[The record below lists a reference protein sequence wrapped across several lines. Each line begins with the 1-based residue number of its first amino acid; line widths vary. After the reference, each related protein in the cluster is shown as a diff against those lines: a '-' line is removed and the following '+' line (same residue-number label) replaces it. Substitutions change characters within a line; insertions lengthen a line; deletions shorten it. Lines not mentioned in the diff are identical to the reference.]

1 MIINGK
7 SRGGPKQ
14 LATHLLRAD
23 TNERVTVLELQSSHT
38 ELADALKEW
47 QMIAGGTQGKRG
59 LYHANIDPD
68 ARYAMTAEQWHRSVE
83 VLERELGLDGQ
94 PRAVILHEKHG
105 RQHLHVVWQR
115 TDLATM
121 TLISDSNNY
130 HAHEDASKA
139 LEEEFGHERVPG
151 KHSKRDPDRDL
162 PQAEI
167 NHAEW
172 QQAERTGI
180 DPRAFKDQVTVLYQ
194 ASDSGAA
201 FQQALDAQGL
211 MIAKGDRRDFVLV
224 DPAGEVYSLARQ
236 IRGVTTTDLRCF
248 MADVDPKTLPSVA
261 SAKALQKERP
271 PPEPAAPEPLADAPS
286 PDLPPENADEGIPY
300 EEVLQKWYRED
311 LERLTA
317 FHAAEL
323 QRRVDIL
330 NERIAARLAKSDAR
344 RAEALAL
351 YDANAERKGWARV
364 VDQVIGFVAPGWAE
378 KRQAE
383 RDEAR
388 AIAVRAIEAER
399 AQEIARLEE
408 ARAAD
413 IAGYAKRQE
422 KQFEQQDRLLREELR
437 RRVSNYEELTALMQ
451 RLAEEERQREE
462 EARKQAQAER
472 QNEELIQLRKQE
484 LARLIEPEPPDS
496 AR

>member
-1 MIINGK
+1 MIIKGK

-23 TNERVTVLELQSSHT
+23 TNERVTVLELQSTHT
-38 ELADALKEW
+38 ELADAFKEW

-68 ARYAMTAEQWHRSVE
+68 ARYTMTAEQWHRSVE

-94 PRAVILHEKHG
+94 PRAVVLHEKHG

-115 TDLATM
+115 TDIETM
-121 TLISDSNNY
+121 TLVSDSQNY
-130 HAHEDASKA
+130 RAHEDASKA

-151 KHSKRDPDRDL
+151 KHSKRDPDRAL
-162 PQAEI
+162 PEAEI

-180 DPRAFKDQVTVLYQ
+180 DPRVFKDQVTMLYQ

-211 MIAKGDRRDFVLV
+211 IIARGDRRGFVLV
-224 DPAGEVYSLARQ
+224 DPYGEVHSLARQ
-236 IRGVTTTDLRCF
+236 IRGVTATDLRAF
-248 MADVDPKTLPSVA
+248 MADIDSGALPDVA
-261 SAKALQKERP
+261 AAKAFQRERP
-271 PPEPAAPEPLADAPS
+271 LPAPVPPEPLAKTPET
-286 PDLPPENADEGIPY
+286 PLPADGTDSGISID
-300 EEVLQKWYRED
+300 EALRLWHRED
-311 LERLTA
+311 MDRLA
-317 FHAAEL
+317 EFHAAEL
-323 QRRVDIL
+323 QRRADIL
-330 NERIAARLAKSDAR
+330 DERIAARLAKSEAR

-378 KRQAE
+378 QRQAD

-388 AIAVRAIEAER
+388 AAAVKAIEAER
-399 AQEIARLEE
+399 VQETARLDA
-408 ARAAD
+408 ARAAELAD
-413 IAGYAKRQE
+413 LAERQA
-422 KQFEQQDRLLREELR
+422 QQARERDMLFDEELV
-437 RRVSNYEELTALMQ
+437 RRVRNYEEAQ
-451 RLAEEERQREE
+451 RLVQQLAEQERQREE
-462 EARKQAQAER
+462 MIR
-472 QNEELIQLRKQE
+472 QRAQE
-484 LARLIEPEPPDS
+484 LAQTSGPEPPDS

>member
-23 TNERVTVLELQSSHT
+23 TNERVTVLELPPGCAD
-38 ELADALKEW
+38 LADAFKEW
-47 QMIAGGTQGKRG
+47 QMIAEGTQGKRG

-68 ARYAMTAEQWHRSVE
+68 ARYTMTPEQWHRSVE
-83 VLERELGLDGQ
+83 VLERELGLNGQ
-94 PRAVILHEKHG
+94 PRAVVMHEKHG
-105 RQHLHVVWQR
+105 RQHLHVVWRR
-115 TDLATM
+115 TDSATM
-121 TLISDSNNY
+121 TMISDSKNY
-130 HAHEDASKA
+130 YAHEDASKA

-151 KHSKRDPDRDL
+151 KHSKRDPDRAL

-180 DPRAFKDQVTVLYQ
+180 DPRAFKDQVTALYQ
-194 ASDSGAA
+194 GSDSGTA

-224 DPAGEVYSLARQ
+224 DPSGEVYSLARQ
-236 IRGVTTTDLRCF
+236 IRGVTATDLRSF
-248 MADVDPKTLPSVA
+248 MADIDPETLPGVA
-261 SAKALQKERP
+261 AAKALQKDRP
-271 PPEPAAPEPLADAPS
+271 PPEPAAPDPLAKAP
-286 PDLPPENADEGIPY
+286 DTELPPENTDSGVPY
-300 EEVLQKWYRED
+300 EEVLQKWYHED
-311 LERLTA
+311 LERLAA
-317 FHAAEL
+317 FHASEL
-323 QRRVDIL
+323 QRRADVLD
-330 NERIAARLAKSDAR
+330 ERIAARLAKSDAR
-344 RAEALAL
+344 RAEALAR
-351 YDANAERKGWARV
+351 YDANAERTGWARV
-364 VDQVIGFVAPGWAE
+364 VDQVIGFVAPGWAK

-383 RDEAR
+383 RDKAR

-399 AQEIARLEE
+399 TQEIARLEE
-408 ARAAD
+408 ARASD
-413 IAGYAKRQE
+413 IAGYAKQQE
-422 KQFEQQDRLLREELR
+422 KQFQQQDRLLREELR

-462 EARKQAQAER
+462 QARKQAQEER
-472 QNEELIQLRKQE
+472 ESQELIQLRKQE